1 MACQPQQV
9 NERPHRRRRVPR
21 PTGVLAA
28 FLLLAGCASVTEQR
42 VESSLAD
49 AGVPPQMASCM
60 AGEWVDRLSTD
71 QIRDVSRF
79 AKRLKADR
87 ERMTVALLVDHV
99 AAWNDPEAALV
110 ISTSAARC
118 AFR

>member
-1 MACQPQQV
+1 MSRQFV
-9 NERPHRRRRVPR
+9 SRPVARTSRNAFSVVV
-21 PTGVLAA
+21 TLASA
-28 FLLLAGCASVTEQR
+28 LLLWGCAGMTESR

-49 AGVPPQMASCM
+49 AGVPPRMAGCM
-60 AGEWVDRLSTD
+60 AEKWVDRLSTD

-87 ERMTVALLVDHV
+87 ERMTVALLVEHV
-99 AAWNDPEAALV
+99 AAWNDPEAVLV
-110 ISTSAARC
+110 ISSSAAQC